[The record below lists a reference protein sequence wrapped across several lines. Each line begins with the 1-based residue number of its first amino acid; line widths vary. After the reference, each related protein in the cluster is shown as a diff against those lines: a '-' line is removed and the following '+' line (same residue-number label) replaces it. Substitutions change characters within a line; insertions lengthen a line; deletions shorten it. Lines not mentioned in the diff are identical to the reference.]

1 MPAAAG
7 IFNPVGR
14 ERRMSLMNFNEE
26 LRDRVRFAEEMVI
39 KNGVMEEVGYQ
50 KTVFAAMNYSL
61 LSGGKRIRPVM
72 MKEASV
78 LFGEE
83 HPALGAFMAAL
94 EMIHTYSL
102 VHDDLPAMDNDEY
115 RRGKKTT
122 HVVYGEDMAILTG
135 DALLNMAYEAASRS
149 LDLCNGDPV
158 LLNRAIKA
166 LQILSRKAGIFGMV
180 GGQVYDVEAEDKGL
194 KLTEDSLLFI
204 FRLKTGALIQAALM
218 IGAVLGGADDEE
230 LKVMEEVGEAVGIA
244 FQIQDDILDVTGNPK
259 ILGKP
264 VGSDE
269 KNHKITYVT
278 IKGLET
284 ASADVAAY
292 SRDAIEQ
299 LQKLGKRNEFLEEL
313 IRFLINRDR

>member
-1 MPAAAG
+1 
-7 IFNPVGR
+7 
-14 ERRMSLMNFNEE
+14 MNFNEE

-39 KNGVMEEVGYQ
+39 KNGVMEEEGYQ
-50 KTVFAAMNYSL
+50 KTVFSAMNYSL
-61 LSGGKRIRPVM
+61 LSGGKRLRPVM
-72 MKEASV
+72 MREAST

-83 HPALGAFMAAL
+83 HPSLGAFMAAL

-135 DALLNMAYEAASRS
+135 DALLNMAYEAAAGS
-149 LDLCNGDPV
+149 LDLCGDDPV
-158 LLNRAIKA
+158 LLKRAVKA
-166 LQILSRKAGIFGMV
+166 LQILSKKAGIFGMV
-180 GGQVYDVEAEDKGL
+180 GGQVYDVEAEDKDV
-194 KLTEDSLLFI
+194 KLTEDSILFI

-218 IGAVLGGADDEE
+218 IGAVLGGADDKE
-230 LKVMEEVGEAVGIA
+230 LEIMEQVGEAVGIA

-269 KNHKITYVT
+269 KNHKTTYVT

-299 LQKLGKRNEFLEEL
+299 LQKLDKRNEFLEEL

>member
-1 MPAAAG
+1 
-7 IFNPVGR
+7 
-14 ERRMSLMNFNEE
+14 MNFNEE

-39 KNGVMEEVGYQ
+39 KNGVMEEEGYQ
-50 KTVFAAMNYSL
+50 KTVFSAMNYSL
-61 LSGGKRIRPVM
+61 LSGGKRLRPVM
-72 MKEASV
+72 MREASI

-83 HPALGAFMAAL
+83 HPSLGAFMAAL

-122 HVVYGEDMAILTG
+122 HVVYGETMAILTG
-135 DALLNMAYEAASRS
+135 DALLNMAYEAAAQSF
-149 LDLCNGDPV
+149 DLCGDDPV
-158 LLNRAIKA
+158 LLKRVVTA
-166 LQILSRKAGIFGMV
+166 LKILSKKAGIFGMV
-180 GGQVYDVEAEDKGL
+180 GGQVYDVEAEDKDI

-218 IGAVLGGADDEE
+218 IGAVLGGAGDDEIRI
-230 LKVMEEVGEAVGIA
+230 MEQVGEAVGIA

-264 VGSDE
+264 VGSDK
-269 KNHKITYVT
+269 KNHKTTYVT

-284 ASADVAAY
+284 AAADVAAY

-299 LQKLGKRNEFLEEL
+299 LHKLDKRNEFLEEL

>member
-1 MPAAAG
+1 
-7 IFNPVGR
+7 
-14 ERRMSLMNFNEE
+14 MNFNEE
-26 LRDRVRFAEEMVI
+26 LRDRVRNAEEVVI
-39 KNGVMEEVGYQ
+39 RNGVMEEVGYQ

-61 LSGGKRIRPVM
+61 LSGGKRLRPVM
-72 MKEASV
+72 MKEAAV

-83 HPALGAFMAAL
+83 HPSLGAFMAAL

-135 DALLNMAYEAASRS
+135 DALLNMAYEVAASS
-149 LDLCNGDPV
+149 LSLCAGDPV
-158 LLNRAIKA
+158 LLDRAVRA
-166 LQILSRKAGIFGMV
+166 LQVLTRKAGIFGMV
-180 GGQVYDVEAEDKGL
+180 GGQVYDVEAEDKEL
-194 KLTEDSLLFI
+194 KLTEDSVLFI

-218 IGAVLGGADDEE
+218 TGAILGGASEDE
-230 LKVMEEVGEAVGIA
+230 VSIMEQVGEAVGIA

-264 VGSDE
+264 VGSDAR
-269 KNHKITYVT
+269 NHKTTYVT

-284 ASADVAAY
+284 AAKDVEAF
-292 SRDAIEQ
+292 SEDAIEQ
-299 LQKLGKRNEFLEEL
+299 LHKLNNRNEFLEEL
-313 IRFLINRDR
+313 IKFLINRDR

>member
-1 MPAAAG
+1 
-7 IFNPVGR
+7 
-14 ERRMSLMNFNEE
+14 MSFNEE

-39 KNGVMEEVGYQ
+39 KNGVMEETGYQ
-50 KTVFAAMNYSL
+50 KTVLSAMNYSL
-61 LSGGKRIRPVM
+61 LSGGKRLRPVM
-72 MKEASV
+72 MREASI

-83 HPALGAFMAAL
+83 HPGLGAFMAAL

-122 HVVYGEDMAILTG
+122 HVVYGENMAILTG
-135 DALLNMAYEAASRS
+135 DALLNMAYESAAKSF
-149 LDLCNGDPV
+149 DLCDGDPV
-158 LLNRAIKA
+158 LLGRAVKA
-166 LQILSRKAGIFGMV
+166 LQILTKKSGIFGMV
-180 GGQVYDVEAEDKGL
+180 GGQVFDVEAEDKGF

-218 IGAVLGGADDEE
+218 IGAVLGGADDDE
-230 LKVMEEVGEAVGIA
+230 LDIMEQVGESVGIA

-269 KNHKITYVT
+269 KNHKTTYVT

-299 LQKLGKRNEFLEEL
+299 LQKLKKRNEFLEEL

>member
-1 MPAAAG
+1 
-7 IFNPVGR
+7 
-14 ERRMSLMNFNEE
+14 MNFNEE

-39 KNGVMEEVGYQ
+39 KNGVMEEAGYQ
-50 KTVFAAMNYSL
+50 KTVFSAMNYSL
-61 LSGGKRIRPVM
+61 LSGGKRLRPVM

-83 HPALGAFMAAL
+83 HPSLGAFMAAI

-135 DALLNMAYEAASRS
+135 DALLNMAYEAAAQS
-149 LDLCNGDPV
+149 LSLCSGDPV
-158 LLNRAIKA
+158 LLGRAVKA
-166 LQILSRKAGIFGMV
+166 LQILSRKSGIYGMV
-180 GGQVYDVEAEDKGL
+180 GGQVYDVEAEDKEL

-218 IGAVLGGADDEE
+218 IGAVLGGADDSE
-230 LKVMEEVGEAVGIA
+230 LQIMEQVGEAVGIA

-264 VGSDE
+264 VGSDK
-269 KNHKITYVT
+269 KNHKTTYVT

-284 ASADVAAY
+284 AAADVAAY

-299 LQKLGKRNEFLEEL
+299 LQKLDKRNEFLEEL